1 MRIHRIDDAIERCRR
16 HLSAAEAVDK
26 EIESLL
32 VQSLLIL
39 IYSEFERKF
48 RDLIRERCSS
58 VSDRSINEYIES
70 HVRRSPRGL
79 KLSDVA
85 RTLAQFGPTHRTI
98 FDRQRGEN
106 RQIESMYSS
115 IVNNRHN
122 IAHGEGSNAT
132 FQEVKQYY
140 ESGHEV
146 LDYFKDALFWSDEE
160 DATND
165 D

>member
-1 MRIHRIDDAIERCRR
+1 MRK
-16 HLSAAEAVDK
+16 HLSAVETVDK
-26 EIESLL
+26 EVENLL

-39 IYSEFERKF
+39 IYAEFERKF
-48 RDLIRERCSS
+48 RELIRDRCSS
-58 VSDRSINEYIES
+58 VSDKSINEYIES

-79 KLSDVA
+79 NPSDVA
-85 RTLAQFGPTHRTI
+85 GTLTQFGPTHKKI

-115 IVNNRHN
+115 IINNRHN

-132 FQEVKQYY
+132 LEEVKQYY
-140 ESGHEV
+140 ENGHEV
-146 LDYFKDALFWSDEE
+146 LDYFKDALFWSEEE
-160 DATND
+160 DAEND